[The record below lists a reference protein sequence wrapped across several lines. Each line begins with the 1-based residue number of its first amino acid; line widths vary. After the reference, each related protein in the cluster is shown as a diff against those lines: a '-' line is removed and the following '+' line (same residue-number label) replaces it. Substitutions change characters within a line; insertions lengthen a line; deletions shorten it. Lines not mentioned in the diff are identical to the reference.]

1 MILIAQFLIKKD
13 HDTLEK
19 KHLEHWKKMD
29 KKNGF
34 SQQTPKNI
42 ARGKINCIKW
52 SKIKK
57 IVIKKKR
64 VKIKIKK

>member
-1 MILIAQFLIKKD
+1 MILIAYFLIKKD

-19 KHLEHWKKMD
+19 SIWSIEKKKD

-42 ARGKINCIKW
+42 ARGKINCIK
-52 SKIKK
+52 
-57 IVIKKKR
+57 
-64 VKIKIKK
+64 